1 MKITVPTDDLEMLFD
16 GKTLRQIHEEKW
28 AELSDD
34 VKTKAVAIIQAEF
47 TEDLKEE
54 IRGMIRN
61 DPNDWCS
68 LYHHG
73 WGTGVRN
80 LLREK
85 GLTDDMT
92 PDGNWDD
99 YYVMVVEEAVK

>member
-1 MKITVPTDDLEMLFD
+1 MNITVPEDGEMLFD

-34 VKTKAVAIIQAEF
+34 VKTKAIAIIQAGF
-47 TEDLKEE
+47 TEELKEE

-61 DPNDWCS
+61 DPNNWIGMH
-68 LYHHG
+68 HHG

-85 GLTDDMT
+85 GLPDNLT

-99 YYVMVVEEAVK
+99 YYIMVVEEALK

>member
-1 MKITVPTDDLEMLFD
+1 MPAIVDPENEMLFD

-34 VKTKAVAIIQAEF
+34 VKRDAIACLRSHF
-47 TEDLKEE
+47 TEELKQD
-54 IRGMIRN
+54 IRNLIKN
-61 DPNDWCS
+61 DPNEWIS
-68 LYHHG
+68 SYHHG

-80 LLREK
+80 LLREN
-85 GLTDDMT
+85 GLTDDLT

>member
-1 MKITVPTDDLEMLFD
+1 MNITVPEDGEMLFD

-34 VKTKAVAIIQAEF
+34 VKTKAIAIIQAEF
-47 TEDLKEE
+47 TEELKEE
-54 IRGMIRN
+54 IRGMIWN
-61 DPNDWCS
+61 DPNNWIGMH
-68 LYHHG
+68 HHG

-85 GLTDDMT
+85 GLPDNLT

-99 YYVMVVEEAVK
+99 YYIMVVEEALK